1 MSAWMTSLSRRG
13 VCRNDNNNSLFTN
26 SNDNSEFFI
35 VQKPSVNLP
44 LCAFVV
50 LWFTRC
56 RGFQR
61 TEDIGHRESAIRHR
75 HRRRCKTRYEL
86 PGSGLARRDP
96 PPLDD
101 TPFPLRSAHA
111 VLAPVAGS

>member
-1 MSAWMTSLSRRG
+1 M
-13 VCRNDNNNSLFTN
+13 CRNDNNNSLFTN

-56 RGFQR
+56 RGFQWWR
-61 TEDIGHRESAIRHR
+61 RSESRPV
-75 HRRRCKTRYEL
+75 RRSETGPPVSPRLSDFFVWGVAFNQMGVHDRKPAGFEL
-86 PGSGLARRDP
+86 
-96 PPLDD
+96 
-101 TPFPLRSAHA
+101 
-111 VLAPVAGS
+111 

>member
-1 MSAWMTSLSRRG
+1 M
-13 VCRNDNNNSLFTN
+13 CRNDNNNSLFTN

-75 HRRRCKTRYEL
+75 LIECMVGELHPARGERRGNEL
-86 PGSGLARRDP
+86 ECFRLGHNI
-96 PPLDD
+96 
-101 TPFPLRSAHA
+101 TLRTACAFVKLTSS
-111 VLAPVAGS
+111 LAPASSEYE